1 MSVVLLNKFEYV
13 RIFFILAIGI
23 LKASADFTR
32 EQCYAFLIPVYITI
46 MQVGF
51 LAIWLT
57 TLLYVFS
64 SASKV

>member
-1 MSVVLLNKFEYV
+1 LFVALLDKSEYV
-13 RIFFILAIGI
+13 SLIFIIAIGI

-32 EQCYAFLIPVYITI
+32 EQCYAFLIPVYITL
-46 MQVGF
+46 MQIAF